1 MPLRPRRGSGE
12 GWARRA
18 GSEPGR
24 TRGCTRVSQG
34 ASCLAA
40 HPLSETPLRVPAGG
54 DQLLLPWTA
63 HPHAEAHFFIAGALG
78 RGASALSAPSPSV
91 MGGLQTACV
100 ALGRLSRWRE
110 VTTGW
115 RCPGPPWPA
124 LPSEALGA
132 ASWRR
137 GVFSAGPGPRRSS
150 PRHWHAVGPLCPPL
164 CSCDL
169 GGCRQGHGEATE
181 ELHCFSHCEPRVLW
195 SAVRSPLVPG
205 ERVCPSVHVQVG
217 PLEVW
222 GDCLLFSPPVA
233 GGNSRGFL

>member
-1 MPLRPRRGSGE
+1 ME
-12 GWARRA
+12 GGHYGVAVSWAPVACSSVR
-18 GSEPGR
+18 SPGR
-24 TRGCTRVSQG
+24 SLMEKGCVLCWPG
-34 ASCLAA
+34 A
-40 HPLSETPLRVPAGG
+40 P
-54 DQLLLPWTA
+54 
-63 HPHAEAHFFIAGALG
+63 
-78 RGASALSAPSPSV
+78 
-91 MGGLQTACV
+91 
-100 ALGRLSRWRE
+100 E
-110 VTTGW
+110 VE
-115 RCPGPPWPA
+115 P
-124 LPSEALGA
+124 EALA
-132 ASWRR
+132 RC
-137 GVFSAGPGPRRSS
+137 
-150 PRHWHAVGPLCPPL
+150 GPLVPPL